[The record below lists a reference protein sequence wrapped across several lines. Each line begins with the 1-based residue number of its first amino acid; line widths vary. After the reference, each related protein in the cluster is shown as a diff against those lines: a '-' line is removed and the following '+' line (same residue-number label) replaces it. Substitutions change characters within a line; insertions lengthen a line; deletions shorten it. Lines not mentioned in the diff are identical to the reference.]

1 MIDIIIVV
9 LFILGIFTGWR
20 RGFISSLIRLL
31 GFLLSLYIAYHY
43 YEQTAITLKKLFPID
58 ITSSQIVNVEQFI
71 YEIVAFAL
79 LFIGTRLV
87 ISFLGSLLNGVFQ
100 LPLLKQVNA
109 LLGAILGLVEVY
121 LFSVLALF
129 IALIV
134 PIETLHTLLH
144 SSKLAYFIVQNTPF
158 VSEQLMELWN
168 GMSNTMI
175 Y

>member
-1 MIDIIIVV
+1 MIDIILIV
-9 LFILGIFTGWR
+9 LFILGVFTGWR
-20 RGFISSLIRLL
+20 RGFISSLIRIL

-43 YEQTAITLKKLFPID
+43 YEQTAITLKKLFPIN
-58 ITSSQIVNVEQFI
+58 ITNSQIVNIEQFI

-100 LPLLKQVNA
+100 LPLLKQVNS
-109 LLGAILGLVEVY
+109 LLGGILGLIEVY

-134 PIETLHTLLH
+134 PIEAIHTLLH
-144 SSKLAYFIVQNTPF
+144 NSKIAYFIVQNTPF
-158 VSEQLMELWN
+158 VSTQLMELWN